1 MIYTWFSNNL
11 KKPERLSLSARPHRK
26 NQAISWFRST
36 AAAHI
41 QKMQEYRRLLE
52 LHGVAVEMI
61 KTERPGYIVY
71 EDEYQIAAY
80 PLADTKTR
88 KKPRIAPGRAL

>member
-1 MIYTWFSNNL
+1 M
-11 KKPERLSLSARPHRK
+11 
-26 NQAISWFRST
+26 
-36 AAAHI
+36 
-41 QKMQEYRRLLE
+41 
-52 LHGVAVEMI
+52 GVAVEMI

-88 KKPRIAPGRAL
+88 KKPRIAPGRRFALAMYIHGLTRASRAE